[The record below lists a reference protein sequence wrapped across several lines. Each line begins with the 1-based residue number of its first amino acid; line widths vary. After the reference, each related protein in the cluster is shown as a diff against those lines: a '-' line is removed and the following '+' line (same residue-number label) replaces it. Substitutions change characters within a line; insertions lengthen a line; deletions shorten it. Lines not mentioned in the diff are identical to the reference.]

1 MALTRKLLQSM
12 GIEDAK
18 IDQIIE
24 AHAETVEALKS
35 ERDSFKANSDKF
47 AEAQANITKLSEELK
62 TAKQNGSDAAKV
74 QAEFDAYKQRIET
87 EKTNAAKTSAIKTAL
102 KAAGVQRDEFA
113 ALLMSQIDLN
123 AVEIDGEKVKDT
135 AFIDGLKKTYSGCFA
150 TVKES
155 GVDKV
160 TPPSGGSSGNNLDDL
175 DDATYYKTVLQ
186 QKG

>member
-12 GIEDAK
+12 GIEAEK

-24 AHAETVEALKS
+24 AHSETVDALKS
-35 ERDSFKANSDKF
+35 ERDGFKADADKY
-47 AEAQANITKLSEELK
+47 AEAQANVTRLSDELK
-62 TAKQNGSDAAKV
+62 TAKNNGTDAAKV
-74 QAEFDAYKQRIET
+74 QAAFDAYKQQIET
-87 EKTNAAKTSAIKTAL
+87 ERTNAAKTSAIKTAL

-150 TVKES
+150 TAQES
-155 GVDKV
+155 GVDRV